1 MFMDDLIKKREEKI
15 KKLWQ
20 ESKERMAED
29 LAAKH
34 NLLYADLKK
43 INISPSALEILPE
56 EKAKEAN
63 VVVFEKIGSNLK
75 IGLTNPENPKSLR
88 VVEELRAQ
96 NYKPVIYVITE
107 ESLNWAWTFYRFIK
121 PRLEKLLILWMFLKL
136 NS

>member
-1 MFMDDLIKKREEKI
+1 
-15 KKLWQ
+15 
-20 ESKERMAED
+20 
-29 LAAKH
+29 
-34 NLLYADLKK
+34 
-43 INISPSALEILPE
+43 LEILPE